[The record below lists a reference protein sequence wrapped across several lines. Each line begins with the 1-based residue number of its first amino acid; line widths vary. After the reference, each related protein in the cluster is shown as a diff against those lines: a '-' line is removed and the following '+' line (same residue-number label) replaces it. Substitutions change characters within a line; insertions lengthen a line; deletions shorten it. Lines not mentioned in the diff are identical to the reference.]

1 MWDFLTA
8 LLQSQGFS
16 ALVIFAEAGAIAY
29 LYRRT
34 QKRHEE
40 IVQLYQKRVQ
50 DIKESRDDYEE
61 LARNLDKSID
71 LLIKVFRQRN
81 GG

>member
-16 ALVIFAEAGAIAY
+16 ALIIFAEAGAIVF

-34 QKRHEE
+34 LKRQDE
-40 IVQLYQKRVQ
+40 IVSIYEKRMK
-50 DIKESRDDYEE
+50 DLKESRDDYEE

-71 LLIKVFRQRN
+71 LLIKVFRKN

>member
-8 LLQSQGFS
+8 LLESQGFL
-16 ALVIFAEAGAIAY
+16 ALIIFAEAGAIVY

-34 QKRHEE
+34 SKRHDE
-40 IVQLYQKRVQ
+40 IVTLYEKRMK
-50 DIKESRDDYEE
+50 DLKESRDDYEE

-71 LLIKVFRQRN
+71 LLIRVFRKN